1 MVYLFRNISMAFEF
15 SFEKLEVWR
24 KSKDLLVE
32 IYKLTADFPSEEKYG
47 LVSQM
52 RRSCLSIS
60 SNLAEGSARKSF
72 KDKAHFTL
80 MAFSSAMELLN
91 QLIIAKELDYLEQE
105 FYDDIRNKL
114 EIITNMLNGLRNSQ
128 INK

>member
-1 MVYLFRNISMAFEF
+1 MAFEF
-15 SFEKLEVWR
+15 SFEKLEVWQ
-24 KSKDLLVE
+24 KSRHLLNI
-32 IYKLTADFPSEEKYG
+32 IYSLTSRFLQEEKFG

-60 SNLAEGSARKSF
+60 SNLAECSARKSF

-80 MAFSSAMELLN
+80 MSFSSAMELLN
-91 QLIIAKELDYLEQE
+91 QLIIAKDLQYLSRADYEKTRNELEQ
-105 FYDDIRNKL
+105 
-114 EIITNMLNGLRNSQ
+114 ITNMLNGLRNSQ

>member
-1 MVYLFRNISMAFEF
+1 MRFQF
-15 SFEKLEVWR
+15 SFEKLEVR
-24 KSKDLLVE
+24 QKSRVLLGA
-32 IYKLTADFPSEEKYG
+32 IYSLTSDFPRNEKFG

-80 MAFSSAMELLN
+80 MSFSSAMELLN
-91 QLIIAKELDYLEQE
+91 QLIIAKDLEYLTLSEYE
-105 FYDDIRNKL
+105 DIRIQI
-114 EIITNMLNGLRNSQ
+114 EQITNMLNGLRNSQ